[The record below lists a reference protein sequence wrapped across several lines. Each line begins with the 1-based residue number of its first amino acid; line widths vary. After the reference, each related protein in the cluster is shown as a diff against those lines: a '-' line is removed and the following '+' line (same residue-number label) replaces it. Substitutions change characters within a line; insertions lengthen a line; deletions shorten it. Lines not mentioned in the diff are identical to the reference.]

1 MEEDSLIG
9 TQIRDYLIQSRL
21 GEGGMACVYK
31 AYHKRLRR
39 DAAIKII
46 LSDIAHNAN
55 FQARF
60 EQEAQLIAN
69 LQHPNIVSIY
79 DFGEDHGLTY
89 LVMQYVGGGT
99 LRQTL
104 PHGHPLDA
112 RRAIHYTLQMAR
124 ALHHAHQHGIVHRD
138 VKPQNMLLSA
148 DNSHQLLL
156 SDFGIAKIFDRT
168 QEDTHTSD
176 VGNASLIYP
185 LMTSAGQIVGTA
197 AYMAPEQVN
206 RQTVDARTD
215 VYALGVVLYQMLTG
229 YTPFQSDTT
238 EGLLYQQVYMLPK
251 PVQQVNP
258 DVPDALAQI
267 TERALA
273 KNAAQRFPS
282 AEMMAQAL
290 ESAIATATNLYSTIP
305 DKNATIQGPQSAAFS
320 APSVVP
326 TPPTYDQIQSYMPV
340 SLFNPAANN
349 APPFPA
355 YGISNASINGIGGD
369 VPMPLRPKAWRR
381 FQGIGA
387 IVLTIVIVAFFALNG
402 WPFTHFQSPL
412 TTSVSPSARSFIDTF
427 DTSNNNGWPQ
437 GNSAGLTASIEKGQ
451 YTLITD
457 SQASTH
463 FPYPKAI
470 GMLPANFTLTSEIGQ
485 EQGSPQLYY
494 GIVFYLQPDTP
505 RCYAFVINNVGSYQ
519 ILRYDAGKAQPEALW
534 TGSSSAI
541 QTEPHKQ
548 NQLQVI
554 AQNSRFSFKVNN
566 QNLPLKPD
574 QETLTDTT
582 YSNGQ
587 LGLFVTGPNASF
599 IVTKVQLEVT

>member
-1 MEEDSLIG
+1 MEEDPLIG
-9 TQIRDYLIQSRL
+9 KQIRDYLIQSRL

-39 DAAIKII
+39 EAAIKII

-79 DFGEDHGLTY
+79 DFGEDQGLTY

-99 LRQTL
+99 LRQNL
-104 PHGHPLDA
+104 PYGRPLEA
-112 RRAIHYTLQMAR
+112 RRAIHYMLQMAR

-148 DNSHQLLL
+148 DNPHQLLL

-168 QEDTHTSD
+168 QEDTHTGDISD
-176 VGNASLIYP
+176 VSLAYP

-206 RQTVDARTD
+206 RQPVDARTD

-229 YTPFQSDTT
+229 YVPFQSTTT
-238 EGLLYQQVYMLPK
+238 EGLLYQQVHMQPK
-251 PVQQVNP
+251 PVRQVNP
-258 DVPDALAQI
+258 DVPDALAHI

-273 KNAAQRFPS
+273 KNAAHRFPS

-290 ESAIATATNLYSTIP
+290 ESAIATVTNLYSTIP
-305 DKNATIQGPQSAAFS
+305 DRNATIPGPQSSAFS
-320 APSVVP
+320 SPSVAP
-326 TPPTYDQIQSYMPV
+326 TPLTYNPPQSYIPASSS
-340 SLFNPAANN
+340 SLSANN

-355 YGISNASINGIGGD
+355 YRTPGANTSGISRGVPASS
-369 VPMPLRPKAWRR
+369 RPKTWRR

-387 IVLTIVIVAFFALNG
+387 ILLTISILAFFALNG
-402 WPFTHFQSPL
+402 WPFTHLQSPL
-412 TTSVSPSARSFIDTF
+412 TPSASSSATSFIDTF

-437 GNSAGLTASIEKGQ
+437 GNSAGLTASIEQGK

-463 FPYPKAI
+463 FPYPKTI
-470 GMLPANFTLTSEIGQ
+470 GMLPANFTLTGAIEQ
-485 EQGSPQLYY
+485 EQGSAQIYY
-494 GIVFYLQPDTP
+494 GLVFYLQPDSP
-505 RCYAFVINNVGSYQ
+505 RCYAFVINNAGSYQ
-519 ILRYDAGKAQPEALW
+519 ILRYDAGKTQPEALW
-534 TGSSSAI
+534 IGSSSAI
-541 QTEPHKQ
+541 QADLHKQ

-554 AQNSRFSFKVNN
+554 AQNSHFSFKVNN
-566 QNLPLKPD
+566 QVLPLKPG
-574 QETLTDTT
+574 QATLTDTT

-587 LGLFVTGPNASF
+587 LGLLVTGPNASF